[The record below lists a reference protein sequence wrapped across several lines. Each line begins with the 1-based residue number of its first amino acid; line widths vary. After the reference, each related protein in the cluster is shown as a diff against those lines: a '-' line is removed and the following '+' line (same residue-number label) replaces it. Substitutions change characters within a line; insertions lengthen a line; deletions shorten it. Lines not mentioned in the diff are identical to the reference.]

1 VVSRSSVFVLTR
13 LVQQREK
20 GSEVEDWGRVK
31 EGTAPTEAVAC
42 KVTSHEIHVLLM
54 SQVVPSSLPCLFPL
68 FSPLRECGSVECGL
82 PHGDHYLRRRHGMH
96 RYWYCTVEHM
106 GLQDYRSAVKFNLLC
121 SSFIAPSLTAA
132 SALQGE

>member
-1 VVSRSSVFVLTR
+1 MVRWSSVFVLTR

-54 SQVVPSSLPCLFPL
+54 SQVVSSSLPCLFPL
-68 FSPLRECGSVECGL
+68 FSPLRECGSVERV
-82 PHGDHYLRRRHGMH
+82 PHGAHLRRRHGMH

>member
-1 VVSRSSVFVLTR
+1 MVRWSSVFVLTR

-54 SQVVPSSLPCLFPL
+54 SQVVSSSLPCLFPL

-82 PHGDHYLRRRHGMH
+82 PHGDHYLGRRHGMH
-96 RYWYCTVEHM
+96 RYCCTVEHM
-106 GLQDYRSAVKFNLLC
+106 GLQDYRSAVKFNLVC